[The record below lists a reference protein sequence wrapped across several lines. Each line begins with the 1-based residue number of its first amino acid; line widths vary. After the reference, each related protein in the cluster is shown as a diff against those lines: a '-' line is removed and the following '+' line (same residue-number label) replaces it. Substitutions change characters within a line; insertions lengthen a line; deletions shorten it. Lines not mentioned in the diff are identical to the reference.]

1 MSVDLSIHHVTKI
14 EISEP
19 HRNAGDHRTYD
30 TRTITIHHDGKTTDV
45 SLFSVDVKDE
55 DDKPLSILV

>member
-1 MSVDLSIHHVTKI
+1 MSVDLSIHRVTKI
-14 EISEP
+14 EISAP

-45 SLFSVDVKDE
+45 TVFSVEITDE
-55 DDKPLSILV
+55 DQMPLSISV